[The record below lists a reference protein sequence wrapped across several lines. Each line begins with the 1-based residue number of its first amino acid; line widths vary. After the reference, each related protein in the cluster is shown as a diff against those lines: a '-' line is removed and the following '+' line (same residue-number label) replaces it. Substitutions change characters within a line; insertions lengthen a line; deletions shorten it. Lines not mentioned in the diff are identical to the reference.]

1 MSDEQENT
9 SLRKQKNTQN
19 IDEKSKILK
28 LAFAS
33 HNRHISVGL
42 IKETINSKPDTKIFE
57 TFKDIID
64 ELEFE
69 MVELQTVEKSTAQ
82 VLDNA
87 MCFFEDGSFALIS
100 TKDGSALSLSFK
112 GKRNIGITIN
122 ELLEIPKLK
131 IFSIFPKYEPSKSIN
146 NRIKVLNPLANLGGL
161 NFFWVALASFTSNVL
176 GLATSIFIMVVYDRV
191 LPNQAAQSLYAL
203 AFGVGVAIIFD
214 QLFKSARGAILEN
227 SAVQKDK
234 KSNDHIFEQFVE
246 TKTDLTKQSVGSLST
261 ISRDYETYKEFVSSA
276 GLILLIDLPF
286 ILVFV
291 VVIYYIG
298 DLLFLVPLI
307 SVPAVI
313 IGILVIQPFLFRTS
327 KRVSKVNQSK
337 QGLLV
342 EILSGLDA
350 LRINGAYSLIKRK
363 FSAQADDYSKVT
375 NSAKRFNQITTNYV
389 SIIQQL
395 AQIAIIV
402 YGFHLFVEQRISM
415 GAIIATMIL
424 SGKTLGPLA
433 KMAQTLGRANSA
445 YVARNNLLEFFSQ
458 QRRERFSKVSLEN
471 VEKDLA
477 IDVQN
482 ASIKLSVENK
492 PIFTGLTF
500 NVKRGEKIAVIGR
513 SGAGKTTLLRA
524 VCGLLEPETGSVQI
538 NGDQASSIP
547 RDELFKTV
555 GVVLQ
560 ESWLFSGTLR
570 ENLTLG
576 YEDFSNEQIN
586 NALNDAGAHFLGENK
601 EEMLEFPILDRGSNL
616 SGGQRQVICIARAL
630 LQKPSILLLDEA
642 TSAMDAEM
650 EATFLSSLKRN
661 NSDQTILAVT
671 HKPNVM
677 NICDRV
683 VLIDNGKIGWDGK
696 LSDYIA
702 LVTQN
707 REIKPVLQEH
717 QKDNN

>member
-1 MSDEQENT
+1 MANE
-9 SLRKQKNTQN
+9 QKNKSLKKLKNNQN
-19 IDEKSKILK
+19 IDDKSKILK
-28 LAFAS
+28 MACAS
-33 HNRHISVGL
+33 HNRHISIGA
-42 IKETINSKPDTKIFE
+42 IKEIINSKPDAQNFE
-57 TFKDIID
+57 AFKDIID
-64 ELEFE
+64 ELDFE
-69 MVELQTVEKSTAQ
+69 LVELQTLEKSNSQ
-82 VLDNA
+82 ELDNS
-87 MCFFEDGSFALIS
+87 MCLFEEGTFALVSSKEDG
-100 TKDGSALSLSFK
+100 TLSLSFK
-112 GKRNIGITIN
+112 GKKNIDITIN
-122 ELLEIPKLK
+122 ELQKIPKLK
-131 IFSIFPKYEPSKSIN
+131 IFSIFPKYEPSKNID

-161 NFFWVALASFTSNVL
+161 NFFWVALATFTSNVL

-191 LPNQAAQSLYAL
+191 LPNQADQSLYAL
-203 AFGVGVAIIFD
+203 AFGVGIAIIFD

-291 VVIYYIG
+291 LVIYYIG

-350 LRINGAYSLIKRK
+350 LRVNGAYSLIKRK
-363 FSAQADDYSKVT
+363 FSAQANDYSKVT
-375 NSAKRFNQITTNYV
+375 NNAKRFNQITTNYV

-445 YVARNNLLEFFSQ
+445 YVARKNLIEFFSQ

-471 VEKDLA
+471 VKKELA
-477 IDVQN
+477 INVQN
-482 ASIKLSVENK
+482 ASIKLSGENK

-500 NVKRGEKIAVIGR
+500 NVKRGEKIAIIGR
-513 SGAGKTTLLRA
+513 SGAGKTTLLRT

-538 NGDQASSIP
+538 YGDQASSIP
-547 RDELFKTV
+547 RDQLFKNM

-576 YEDFSNEQIN
+576 YEDFTNDQIK
-586 NALNDAGAHFLGENK
+586 NALNDAGAHFLGQNK

-642 TSAMDAEM
+642 TSAMDSEM
-650 EATFLSSLKRN
+650 ETTFLASLQQN
-661 NSDQTILAVT
+661 NFDQTILAVT
-671 HKPNVM
+671 HKPNVI

-683 VLIDNGKIGWDGK
+683 ILIDNGKIGWDGK
-696 LSDYIA
+696 LNDYIE
-702 LVTQN
+702 LVKQN
-707 REIKPVLQEH
+707 QARQAV
-717 QKDNN
+717 NN

>member
-1 MSDEQENT
+1 MANE
-9 SLRKQKNTQN
+9 QKNKSLKKLKNNQN
-19 IDEKSKILK
+19 IDDKSKILK
-28 LAFAS
+28 MACAS
-33 HNRHISVGL
+33 HNRHISIGA
-42 IKETINSKPDTKIFE
+42 IKEIINSKPDAQNFE
-57 TFKDIID
+57 AFKDIID

-69 MVELQTVEKSTAQ
+69 LVELQTLEKSNSQ
-82 VLDNA
+82 ELDNS
-87 MCFFEDGSFALIS
+87 MCLFEEGTFALVSSKEDG
-100 TKDGSALSLSFK
+100 TLSLSFK
-112 GKRNIGITIN
+112 GKKNIDITIN
-122 ELLEIPKLK
+122 ELQKIPKLK
-131 IFSIFPKYEPSKSIN
+131 IFSIFPKYEPSKNID

-161 NFFWVALASFTSNVL
+161 NFFWVALATFTSNVL

-191 LPNQAAQSLYAL
+191 LPNQADQSLYAL
-203 AFGVGVAIIFD
+203 AFGVGIAIIFD

-291 VVIYYIG
+291 LVIYYIG

-350 LRINGAYSLIKRK
+350 LRVNGAYSLIKRK
-363 FSAQADDYSKVT
+363 FSAQANDYSKVT
-375 NSAKRFNQITTNYV
+375 NNAKRFNQITTNYV

-445 YVARNNLLEFFSQ
+445 YVARKNLIDFFSQ

-471 VEKDLA
+471 VKKDLA

-482 ASIKLSVENK
+482 ASIKLSGENK

-500 NVKRGEKIAVIGR
+500 NVKRGEKIAIIGR
-513 SGAGKTTLLRA
+513 SGAGKTTLLRT

-538 NGDQASSIP
+538 YGDQASSIP
-547 RDELFKTV
+547 RDQLFKNM

-576 YEDFSNEQIN
+576 YEDFTNDQIK
-586 NALNDAGAHFLGENK
+586 NALNDAGAHFLGQNK
-601 EEMLEFPILDRGSNL
+601 EATLEFPILDRGSNL

-642 TSAMDAEM
+642 TSAMDSEM
-650 EATFLSSLKRN
+650 ETTFLASLQQN
-661 NSDQTILAVT
+661 NFDQTILAVT
-671 HKPNVM
+671 HKPNVI

-683 VLIDNGKIGWDGK
+683 ILIDNGKIGWDGK
-696 LSDYIA
+696 LDDYIE
-702 LVTQN
+702 LVKQN
-707 REIKPVLQEH
+707 QARQAV
-717 QKDNN
+717 NN